1 MRRIA
6 ARIVL
11 LAGLA
16 VVGMCVALFVG
27 MRVDDHRI
35 DAHLG
40 TATATVLTVS
50 SLHTGIEFVDAV
62 GATIRPPGGVLY
74 PGLLEVGQQFVVEY
88 DLTEPT
94 LVRVAG
100 RTAAVGNLL
109 LGLTFATTIVLAAAL
124 IWWLRRPGRLF
135 PWRPATPSGR
145 STSPHDRSHTRAR

>member
-16 VVGMCVALFVG
+16 VIVMCMALFVG
-27 MRVDDHRI
+27 MRVNDHRI

-40 TATATVLTVS
+40 TATATVLTLS
-50 SLHTGIEFVDAV
+50 PLHTGIEFVDAA
-62 GATIRPPGGVLY
+62 GATVRPPGGVLY
-74 PGLLEVGQQFVVEY
+74 PGLLQVGQQLVVEY

-109 LGLTFATTIVLAAAL
+109 LGLTFAATVLLTGAL
-124 IWWLRRPGRLF
+124 VWWLRHPGRLF
-135 PWRPATPSGR
+135 PWTRR
-145 STSPHDRSHTRAR
+145 RLDRSGSRAR

>member
-6 ARIVL
+6 ARIIL

-16 VVGMCVALFVG
+16 VVGMCMALFVG

-74 PGLLEVGQQFVVEY
+74 PGLLQVGQQFVVEY

-100 RTAAVGNLL
+100 RTAAVGNFL
-109 LGLTFATTIVLAAAL
+109 LGLTFAVTVLLTAGL
-124 IWWLRRPGRLF
+124 RWWLRHQGRLL
-135 PWRPATPSGR
+135 PWGR
-145 STSPHDRSHTRAR
+145 SAPSASIFRSQ